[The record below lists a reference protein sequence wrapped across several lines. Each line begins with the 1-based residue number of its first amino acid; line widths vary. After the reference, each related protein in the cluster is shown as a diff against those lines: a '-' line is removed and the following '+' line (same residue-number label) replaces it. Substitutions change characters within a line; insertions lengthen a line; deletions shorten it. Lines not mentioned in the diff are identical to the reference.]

1 VTTRASSERRSW
13 WRSRRAGV
21 LALTGAIVAWATLQT
36 SAAERATLGAIG
48 FYRAHG
54 STVARHLGAQCR
66 FQPTCSRYAELAV
79 QKYGVVRGLAKTG
92 ARLVRCNPLLSQRGE
107 VDYP

>member
-1 VTTRASSERRSW
+1 VTTPVSSERRFR

-21 LALTGAIVAWATLQT
+21 LALTGAIVVWASLQT
-36 SAAERATLGAIG
+36 SAAERATLGAIS

-54 STVARHLGAQCR
+54 SRLAGRLGAECR

-79 QKYGVVRGLAKTG
+79 QKYGVVHGLAKTTWRV
-92 ARLVRCNPLLSQRGE
+92 ARCNPLMSRRGE
-107 VDYP
+107 VDFP

>member
-1 VTTRASSERRSW
+1 
-13 WRSRRAGV
+13 V
-21 LALTGAIVAWATLQT
+21 LALTGVLVLGASLQT
-36 SAAERATLGAIG
+36 RAAERVTLGAIG

-54 STVARHLGAQCR
+54 SSFASRLGAECR

-79 QKYGVVRGLAKTG
+79 RKYGVVHGLAKTG
-92 ARLVRCNPLLSQRGE
+92 LRLVRCNPLMSSRGE

>member
-1 VTTRASSERRSW
+1 VIVFAAS
-13 WRSRRAGV
+13 
-21 LALTGAIVAWATLQT
+21 LQT
-36 SAAERATLGAIG
+36 AAAERVTLGAIG

-54 STVARHLGAQCR
+54 SAVMRHLGVECR

-79 QKYGVVRGLAKTG
+79 RKYGVVHGLLKTG
-92 ARLVRCNPLLSQRGE
+92 ARVARCNPLTSRVGE

>member
-1 VTTRASSERRSW
+1 MTTRASSERRSR
-13 WRSRRAGV
+13 WRSRRAAAIG
-21 LALTGAIVAWATLQT
+21 LTILLVAWASLQT

-54 STVARHLGAQCR
+54 SPLMRRLGAECR

-79 QKYGVVRGLAKTG
+79 QKYGVVHGLAKTSWRV
-92 ARLVRCNPLLSQRGE
+92 ARCNPLLSSRGE